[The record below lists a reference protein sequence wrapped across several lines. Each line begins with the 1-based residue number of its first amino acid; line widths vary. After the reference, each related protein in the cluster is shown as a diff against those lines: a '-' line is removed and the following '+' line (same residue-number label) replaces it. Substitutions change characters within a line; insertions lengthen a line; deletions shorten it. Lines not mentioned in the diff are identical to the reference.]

1 MCDLKLLCG
10 LGLSASMR
18 TSSRSPTP
26 SGRIQMDEHK
36 QLKEADRPEEQA
48 NSSDPDTS
56 LYEYEDDRLVTKHFH
71 RIGLLSDFE

>member
-1 MCDLKLLCG
+1 
-10 LGLSASMR
+10 MR

-56 LYEYEDDRLVTKHFH
+56 LYEYEDDKSVLILTPAA
-71 RIGLLSDFE
+71 SDVI